1 MDNKNLKENQTNKV
15 IIESKYKKELHKKFY
30 KIHMFRRSFSIYFIF
45 LLAAFVLYMSI
56 KQTIATPNE
65 TTTLISIW
73 IIAIATI
80 LLTPMIMLIRI
91 SSATKAEGKARG
103 ETVEILEFTKDKI
116 LRKINNESKLTLG
129 WHNIDAIYETKEG
142 FFLYVTD
149 DQGLV
154 ASKEGIV
161 KGDVALLRKL
171 ITNNMKPNK
180 KGKIAFKKLYK
191 D

>member
-1 MDNKNLKENQTNKV
+1 MNNKNLKENQTNKV
-15 IIESKYKKELHKKFY
+15 VINSEYKKELHKKFY

-73 IIAIATI
+73 VIAIATI
-80 LLTPMIMLIRI
+80 LLTPMIMLVRI
-91 SSATKAEGKARG
+91 TSATKAESKARG
-103 ETVEILEFTKDKI
+103 ESVEVLEFTKDKI
-116 LRKINNESKLTLG
+116 LRKINNESKLVLG
-129 WHNIDAIYETKEG
+129 WYNIDSIYETKDA
-142 FFLYVTD
+142 FFLYVAD

-171 ITNNMKPNK
+171 ITDNMKPNK

>member
-1 MDNKNLKENQTNKV
+1 MNNKNLKENQTNKV
-15 IIESKYKKELHKKFY
+15 VINSKYKKELHKKFY

-73 IIAIATI
+73 VIAVATI
-80 LLTPMIMLIRI
+80 LLTPMIMLVRI
-91 SSATKAEGKARG
+91 TSATKAESKARG
-103 ETVEILEFTKDKI
+103 ESVEVLEFTKDKI
-116 LRKINNESKLTLG
+116 LRKINNESKLVLG
-129 WHNIDAIYETKEG
+129 WYNIDSIYETKDA
-142 FFLYVTD
+142 FFLYVSD

-154 ASKEGIV
+154 ASKEEIV
-161 KGDVALLRKL
+161 KGDEALLRKL
-171 ITNNMKPNK
+171 ITDNMKPNK